1 MKKNN
6 ISAISLSALA
16 ALTLTLS
23 SCSLDEENPGGS
35 TMENFATS
43 VEGMSRSST
52 SATSALRD
60 SCTEQKTT

>member
-43 VEGMSRSST
+43 VEGMESLVNQCYFGAERFLYGT
-52 SATSALRD
+52 
-60 SCTEQKTT
+60 